1 MMASEIEGAGSKFE
15 LMISCLL
22 MVGVVVSLI
31 LVASGMVVFYLHSGY
46 MGISHTSTMFLREQN
61 FFYFLLDL
69 FRGRGG
75 QDVGLWLMT
84 LGIAVLILTPYAR
97 VILSFVYF
105 LLERD
110 WKYTLFTFFVLV
122 LLTISLTTH

>member
-1 MMASEIEGAGSKFE
+1 MMAPEVDGVESKFE
-15 LMISCLL
+15 LAISYLL
-22 MVGVVVSLI
+22 VVGVIISLI
-31 LVASGMVVFYLHSGY
+31 LVAAGILVYYLDSGG
-46 MGISHTSTMFLREQN
+46 MGISQASSMFLRERN

-69 FRGRGG
+69 FRGGGG
-75 QDVGLWLMT
+75 QDRGLWLIT

-105 LLERD
+105 MRERD
-110 WKYTLFTFFVLV
+110 WKYTLFTFLVLV

>member
-1 MMASEIEGAGSKFE
+1 MMAPEVEGGESKFE
-15 LMISCLL
+15 LAISYLL
-22 MVGVVVSLI
+22 VVGVMISLI
-31 LVASGMVVFYLHSGY
+31 LVTAGILVYYLHSGGI
-46 MGISHTSTMFLREQN
+46 GISQASSRFLRERN

-75 QDVGLWLMT
+75 QDSGLWLIT

-105 LLERD
+105 MLRRD
-110 WKYTLFTFFVLV
+110 WKYTLFTLFVLV
-122 LLTISLTTH
+122 LLTISLTAH